1 MYLYQL
7 GDKSLFNPSKYQE
20 ELPLDLSKVM
30 EYIDSLTEKK
40 LIQVE
45 VIKNEK
51 GLMEEVVL
59 LDGFYRKLTLN
70 MVEEENEKKNH
81 QSNIF
86 EVVEK
91 EFGRTLSPMEYEII
105 KAWLDNDMSEDLIKE
120 AIKEAT
126 FNGVSNLRYID
137 KILYSYFIGHST
149 IRTGN
154 KIIHDDVNTI
164 VFGSDK
170 NLNKNVLRL
179 KKFFDNAKINY
190 KIPEDIRHSLWLKYM
205 LNVCA
210 NQTTAILR
218 MTFGE
223 MLENK
228 HFMQMA
234 VNIMKE
240 VQAIAKAEGINNTET
255 MIEETLE
262 NLSHMIPEGKTSML
276 QDVEAG
282 RHTEVDMFAGTMIQF
297 GKKHNIPTPYNC
309 MIKEFIDIIHENQD
323 FQKTKIKLSV

>member
-1 MYLYQL
+1 MKNRQFIEIFKQGHLVIPLYFLKNYKKLKLTLEEFIFLMYLYQL

-20 ELPLDLSKVM
+20 ELQMDLSKIM

-51 GLMEEVVL
+51 SLMEEVVL

-70 MVEEENEKKNH
+70 MVEEENEKSNY

-137 KILYSYFIGHST
+137 KILYEWG
-149 IRTGN
+149 
-154 KIIHDDVNTI
+154 K
-164 VFGSDK
+164 
-170 NLNKNVLRL
+170 
-179 KKFFDNAKINY
+179 
-190 KIPEDIRHSLWLKYM
+190 
-205 LNVCA
+205 
-210 NQTTAILR
+210 Q
-218 MTFGE
+218 
-223 MLENK
+223 
-228 HFMQMA
+228 
-234 VNIMKE
+234 
-240 VQAIAKAEGINNTET
+240 GI
-255 MIEETLE
+255 
-262 NLSHMIPEGKTSML
+262 KTVK
-276 QDVEAG
+276 DVEDN
-282 RHTEVDMFAGTMIQF
+282 RHKRAQRREEEADSNIDLDIVDWDWFDDDS
-297 GKKHNIPTPYNC
+297 
-309 MIKEFIDIIHENQD
+309 E
-323 FQKTKIKLSV
+323 